1 MDSTFLTDDYP
12 GETAPIDQET
22 QPQGPEGLN
31 KESTNQ
37 NQNTFATGQKRQKW
51 KYHEFEST
59 LLEWLTFLA
68 EHNVQ
73 VVKQEDLRIDKPNA
87 EQGTSMRVYHG
98 RWKEQPVVLK
108 CPLKYDLQQ
117 IHKLAKNSN
126 GGNENADK
134 FTRILRD
141 MMFEIQVM
149 AHSPLNKHP
158 NIIKLLAISFE
169 DFITPV
175 KHSSGGDFI
184 HEIEIFIPILVVEAA
199 VPEYSTLDRFFIAN
213 NNKIDFDQARTLIC
227 DIACGLAAVHQYGVI
242 HGDVKDQNILL
253 VKELYD
259 GQTRLVAKISDFG
272 ASGIESSREDIRGMS
287 EYWAAPEVLE
297 RPQGWKGLRQ
307 TSAADIY
314 SFGLLAATIALG
326 GRRLLN
332 EVSESWSMK
341 QNDKM
346 KAYAKEKLQTFFR
359 ANLNLDDDATQ
370 VFLKQILD
378 ICDKTLAQDTAK
390 RLSDLSVVPQMFGL
404 E

>member
-1 MDSTFLTDDYP
+1 MDSTPLTDDYP

-22 QPQGPEGLN
+22 QPQEPEGPN

-37 NQNTFATGQKRQKW
+37 NQNTFVTGQKGQKW
-51 KYHEFEST
+51 KYHEFDST
-59 LLEWLTFLA
+59 LLEWLSFLA

-73 VVKQEDLRIDKPNA
+73 VVNQEELKVDKSNA
-87 EQGTSMRVYHG
+87 EQGTSMRVYRG
-98 RWKEQPVVLK
+98 WWKEQPVALK
-108 CPLKYDLQQ
+108 WPLKYDLQQ
-117 IHKLAKNSN
+117 IRELAENSN
-126 GGNENADK
+126 GGNEYVDK
-134 FTRILRD
+134 FTRMLRD

-158 NIIKLLAISFE
+158 NIIKLLAVLFE
-169 DFITPV
+169 DFILPV
-175 KHSSGGDFI
+175 KHSSGGDSI
-184 HEIEIFIPILVVEAA
+184 HEVEFFIPILVVEAA

-213 NNKIDFDQARTLIC
+213 NNVIDFDHARTLIC

-253 VKELYD
+253 VRELYD
-259 GQTRLVAKISDFG
+259 GQTRLVAKIGDFG

-326 GRRLLN
+326 GRRLLD
-332 EVSESWSMK
+332 EASESWSMK

-346 KAYAKEKLQTFFR
+346 KAYVKEKIQTIFR
-359 ANLNLDDDATQ
+359 ANQNLDDDVAQ
-370 VFLKQILD
+370 VFLTQILD
-378 ICDKTLAQDTAK
+378 ICDKTLAQDASK